1 MSCKFERPNGMPNK
15 KCWWKSEYKHSL
27 KSWTTRRT
35 TPENFWR
42 TVKVIKVLVCQQTN
56 CKPSSLLNLTV
67 RVLLWKLNLHTFV
80 RPTNL
85 IWLQGQI
92 CSNLI
97 KYQARSSLKTWW
109 FFSQTEIIWME
120 LWLTFQRM
128 QIFFKWSPKMSP
140 TNSRKS
146 ATTLLPEIY
155 GLFVVVWIVGGRW
168 HWFLGYI
175 KEQRYGCYLIDH
187 LEGENNAND
196 FTWKYPLAENVH
208 NIETHQII
216 PVKVLRDW
224 NVARNV
230 CHMRFWVKNAAG
242 IAKKFHTWLI
252 MTYVVVIFW
261 WSTVNHKMG
270 VFSLSESEVRG
281 YMIIYTCTVCMSNG
295 FMVKNI

>member
-1 MSCKFERPNGMPNK
+1 MALYKSKTGLVQNITKQVKHVLQVWETKWYAQQKMLMKVRIQAQFEKLNNQKDYSRK
-15 KCWWKSEYKHSL
+15 L
-27 KSWTTRRT
+27 
-35 TPENFWR
+35 WR

-230 CHMRFWVKNAAG
+230 SHEILGEKCSWHSKE
-242 IAKKFHTWLI
+242 ISHLI
-252 MTYVVVIFW
+252 NNNLCSSDILMKY
-261 WSTVNHKMG
+261 SQ
-270 VFSLSESEVRG
+270 SQ
-281 YMIIYTCTVCMSNG
+281 NG
-295 FMVKNI
+295 CF